1 MNDPMMD
8 MSQDPMSGQ
17 GAEVPMDS
25 QGMEGGFENQMN
37 PEMGGDP
44 NAFEDGNQFD
54 TNFDAGVE
62 ADEDT
67 DPKRYIQQL
76 TGKLSQTL
84 NKYNNEQEAPDESLS
99 KYVGKMIVK
108 QVAKALDD
116 AGKKDLIKSINTT
129 ESDDENFEDDVDIES
144 GDNMGDETFSEDP
157 QMNEPIQECRF
168 TKKELIKLK
177 ESINNELFG
186 DEENLGI
193 EPKETNLKKNN
204 PFSGKKF
211 NK

>member
-1 MNDPMMD
+1 MPPMEDPMMG
-8 MSQDPMSGQ
+8 MPQDNMANQ
-17 GAEVPMDS
+17 GI
-25 QGMEGGFENQMN
+25 GGGFEDQMN

-44 NAFEDGNQFD
+44 NAFEGGYPEENQFD

-84 NKYNNEQEAPDESLS
+84 NKYNGEQEAPDEGLS

-129 ESDDENFEDDVDIES
+129 ESEEDLNDVDIED
-144 GDNMGDETFSEDP
+144 DNTTMEPTSEEA
-157 QMNEPIQECRF
+157 MEEPIQETRF

-177 ESINNELFG
+177 ESINNELFN
-186 DEENLGI
+186 DEKNLGI
-193 EPKETNLKKNN
+193 APKEVNFKKNN

-211 NK
+211 SK